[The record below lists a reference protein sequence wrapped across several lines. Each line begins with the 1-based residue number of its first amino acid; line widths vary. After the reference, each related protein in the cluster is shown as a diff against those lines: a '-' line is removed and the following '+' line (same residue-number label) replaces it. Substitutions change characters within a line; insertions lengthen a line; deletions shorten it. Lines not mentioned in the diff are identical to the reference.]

1 MKSQMSFRASL
12 QVLKQRIM
20 RRVVSILCKTVQ
32 TPRIW
37 LYRLLSSNSAQGKPL
52 FHQPVQL
59 VGIGLVKFESNV
71 HIGVFPS
78 PHFFSS
84 YAYIEARNLSAQ
96 ISIGANTYIN
106 NNFCAIAE
114 HTSITIGRDCL
125 IGVCVEISDSN
136 FHGVKTADRGRSLPE
151 WASPVHIGNNVFIGS
166 HAKITKGITIGDGAI
181 VANGALVV
189 CDVPANSVVGGVPAK
204 VIRTIQ

>member
-1 MKSQMSFRASL
+1 M
-12 QVLKQRIM
+12 LKRRIV
-20 RRVVSILCKTVQ
+20 RRLVSVLCKTVQ
-32 TPRIW
+32 SPRVW
-37 LYRLLSSNSAQGKPL
+37 LYRLLSSNSAQGKP
-52 FHQPVQL
+52 FCHQPIQL
-59 VGIGLVKFESNV
+59 VGLGSIKFESNV

-78 PHFFSS
+78 PLYFSS
-84 YAYIEARNLSAQ
+84 YAYVEARNQNAR

-125 IGVCVEISDSN
+125 IGVCVEILDSD

-151 WASPVHIGNNVFIGS
+151 WASPVLIGNNVFIGS
-166 HAKITKGITIGDGAI
+166 HAKIMKGITIGDGAI

-189 CDVPANSVVGGVPAK
+189 SDVPANSVVGGVPAK
-204 VIRTIQ
+204 VLRAIE